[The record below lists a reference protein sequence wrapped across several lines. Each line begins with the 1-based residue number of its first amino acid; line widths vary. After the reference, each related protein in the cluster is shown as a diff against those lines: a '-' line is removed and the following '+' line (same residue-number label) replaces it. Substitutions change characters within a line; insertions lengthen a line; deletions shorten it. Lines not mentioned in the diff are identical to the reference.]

1 MGKQFTLSAS
11 DSFKLGAYRADP
23 AGTPKGGIVVI
34 QEIFGVN
41 QHIRKVCDDFAEA
54 WLRRGGAGLVRPHA
68 EGFPVR
74 LHAAGNREGAHLR
87 RQARLGCDDARHRRG
102 DQRARLG
109 RPGRHRRLLHGRHH
123 RLPRRDPAVRPERR
137 GRLLRRPHRR
147 LRRRE
152 AEVPGA
158 TAFRREGCQHP
169 DDRRRDHQAEAAA
182 TARSTSTRTAATA
195 SIATSAAA
203 STRRA
208 ATWRG
213 SGPRISSPST

>member
-41 QHIRKVCDDFAEA
+41 QHIRKVCDDFAKEGYA
-54 WLRRGGAGLVRPHA
+54 AVAPALFDRTQPDFECGYTPPEIEKARTFVAKPDWDAMMRDTDAAIKELV
-68 EGFPVR
+68 
-74 LHAAGNREGAHLR
+74 
-87 RQARLGCDDARHRRG
+87 D
-102 DQRARLG
+102 

-123 RLPRRDPAVRPERR
+123 RLPRRDPAVGAERR

-158 TAFRREGCQHP
+158 TALRREGCQHP

-182 TARSTSTRTAATA
+182 TARSTSTRMAATA

-208 ATWRG
+208 ATWPG
-213 SGPRISSPST
+213 SAPRRSSPST